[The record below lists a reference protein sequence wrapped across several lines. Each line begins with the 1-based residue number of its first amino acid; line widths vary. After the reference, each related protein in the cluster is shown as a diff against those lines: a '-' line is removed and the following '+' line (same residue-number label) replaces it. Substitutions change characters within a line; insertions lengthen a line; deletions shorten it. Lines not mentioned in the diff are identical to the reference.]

1 MCTDNKNVLIV
12 GGSGKIGSSIA
23 SRMISKGYR
32 VFIAARDEQKLL
44 EVQSMLGE
52 KCHPL
57 VLDVSKSDKD
67 ISAFFESF
75 KNEYGNIDVLIYA
88 AGSHGSMPFETCTTE
103 SFDASLSVDLRG
115 CYFVCQAY
123 INSILNCRG
132 QIIIISSVSSL
143 NPAITSGQIAKW
155 GIRGFIAG
163 LGAYC
168 ANKNINVFGIAPGHL
183 SGKNNIEERV
193 LLAVENMCTS
203 PTSYSV
209 GELTVID

>member
-67 ISAFFESF
+67 TL
-75 KNEYGNIDVLIYA
+75 VLCSGVLCSCAICIT
-88 AGSHGSMPFETCTTE
+88 PF
-103 SFDASLSVDLRG
+103 L
-115 CYFVCQAY
+115 
-123 INSILNCRG
+123 
-132 QIIIISSVSSL
+132 
-143 NPAITSGQIAKW
+143 
-155 GIRGFIAG
+155 
-163 LGAYC
+163 
-168 ANKNINVFGIAPGHL
+168 H
-183 SGKNNIEERV
+183 
-193 LLAVENMCTS
+193 
-203 PTSYSV
+203 
-209 GELTVID
+209 